1 MPKITLCV
9 IWELKANNKHRSCKS
24 KIETSL
30 NSMYNSIIA
39 LVFLLP
45 LVAMLNLI
53 TNQSHFLMTLLSLEG
68 ITLSLVLFVPLSLS
82 VANAP
87 NTSISVVL
95 LTFGACEARVGLSLI
110 VLISRSFGT
119 DILNSLTINK
129 C

>member
-1 MPKITLCV
+1 MF
-9 IWELKANNKHRSCKS
+9 
-24 KIETSL
+24 
-30 NSMYNSIIA
+30 NSIMA

-87 NTSISVVL
+87 NTSISVML
-95 LTFGACEARVGLSLI
+95 LTFGACEASIGLSLM
-110 VLISRSFGT
+110 VLMSRSYGT
-119 DILNSLTINK
+119 DMLNSLTMNK